1 MESAA
6 TGVSAVD
13 RFYTRWAG
21 VYDLFAS
28 AAPGIS
34 GARRQSVDALGVTP
48 GDTVVEMGCGTGANL
63 PYLREAIGSAGGVVG
78 VDLADGAL
86 ARARLRIERA
96 DWENVD
102 AVRGDATRPPTARVD
117 ALLATFVVGMF
128 DDPAAVVDGW
138 CDRLAPGGRVAM
150 LNAARSDRRVGAP
163 VNLALDAVTA
173 LSTPP
178 TWQLRYDHDLSG
190 RLTERVE
197 AAAETVD
204 RRVADA
210 SHDRFLLGLVR
221 LTSGRVPDQPADG

>member
-1 MESAA
+1 
-6 TGVSAVD
+6 VVD
-13 RFYTRWAG
+13 A
-21 VYDLFAS
+21 AS
-28 AAPGIS
+28 AARDFYGRWARLYDVVARYTPGVGS
-34 GARRQSVDALGVTP
+34 LRERTADALALSA
-48 GDTVVEMGCGTGANL
+48 GDTVVDVGCGTGATL
-63 PYLREAIGSAGGVVG
+63 PSLRERVGPEGTVIG
-78 VDLADGAL
+78 VDVTRRMLDRAQRLVAREGWSNVHLVQADGADPPL
-86 ARARLRIERA
+86 PASS
-96 DWENVD
+96 VD
-102 AVRGDATRPPTARVD
+102 AVV
-117 ALLATFVVGMF
+117 ATFVVGMF